1 MLLFVIY
8 IENRYRYYKVIFKN
22 IIMASCNQ
30 NCDLQNSKADAA
42 AAVGETSLTKTW
54 V

>member
-8 IENRYRYYKVIFKN
+8 IENCYRHKVIFKN
-22 IIMASCNQ
+22 ILMASCNQ
-30 NCDLQNSKADAA
+30 YCDLQNSKADA

>member
-8 IENRYRYYKVIFKN
+8 IENCYRYYKVIFKN

>member
-8 IENRYRYYKVIFKN
+8 IVNCYRHYKVIFKN
-22 IIMASCNQ
+22 ILMASCNQ
-30 NCDLQNSKADAA
+30 YCDLQNSKADA